1 LEFSSLLISSK
12 ATRPLRF
19 SPGKC
24 MISAKSASKS
34 PELSQV
40 GDEVSEDLDM
50 SILSDDS
57 CPVDRR
63 VVNQYFQV
71 VLSRYKL
78 DKTKFA
84 EAAGVS
90 GATISKLSTSESPVS
105 WATWESVLSGLIKF
119 HPNAA
124 FSFWAEIPIR
134 TLQSIKENT
143 GNRIILNYI
152 AETEKN
158 MVKNVDAAAE
168 AINRVVDQVG
178 SNSIDDQFLSKI
190 KLPRL
195 SQHLEGI
202 KSRHPGSGTQI
213 ISSGSANFYNGTVTN
228 LTLLV
233 LPNGTDP
240 QSAEMSDLISHLLR
254 GSSMSET
261 DKSTNS

>member
-1 LEFSSLLISSK
+1 
-12 ATRPLRF
+12 
-19 SPGKC
+19 

-34 PELSQV
+34 SGLPQI
-40 GDEVSEDLDM
+40 DDDASEDLDM

-63 VVNQYFQV
+63 IVNHYFQII
-71 VLSRYKL
+71 LARYKL

-90 GATISKLSTSESPVS
+90 GGTISKLSTSESHVS

-124 FSFWAEIPIR
+124 FSFWVEIPIR
-134 TLQSIKENT
+134 TFQSIKENT

-152 AETEKN
+152 AEAEKR
-158 MVKNVDAAAE
+158 MIKNDDAAAE
-168 AINRVVDQVG
+168 AISRVAEQV
-178 SNSIDDQFLSKI
+178 SLIDDRFLSKVTHPG
-190 KLPRL
+190 LRQRL
-195 SQHLEGI
+195 AAEATKNQAA
-202 KSRHPGSGTQI
+202 GSGTQI

-233 LPNGTDP
+233 FPQGTDP
-240 QSAEMSDLISHLLR
+240 NSSDISNLMGTLLKAPTTPDDSINRAE
-254 GSSMSET
+254 
-261 DKSTNS
+261 KSTNT

>member
-1 LEFSSLLISSK
+1 
-12 ATRPLRF
+12 
-19 SPGKC
+19 

-34 PELSQV
+34 SELPQI
-40 GDEVSEDLDM
+40 GDDASEDLDM
-50 SILSDDS
+50 SILSDGS

-63 VVNQYFQV
+63 VVNHHFQII
-71 VLSRYKL
+71 LARYKL

-84 EAAGVS
+84 ETAGVS
-90 GATISKLSTSESPVS
+90 AATISKLSTSESPVS

-124 FSFWAEIPIR
+124 FSFWVEIPIR
-134 TLQSIKENT
+134 TFQSIKENT

-158 MVKNVDAAAE
+158 MFKNADAAAE
-168 AINRVVDQVG
+168 AINRAVDQVG
-178 SNSIDDQFLSKI
+178 SDLIDDQFLGKI

-202 KSRHPGSGTQI
+202 KGHPPGSGTQI

-240 QSAEMSDLISHLLR
+240 QSADVSNLIGHLLR
-254 GSSMSET
+254 ASTKNGNDA
-261 DKSTNS
+261 DKSTNP

>member
-1 LEFSSLLISSK
+1 
-12 ATRPLRF
+12 
-19 SPGKC
+19 

-34 PELSQV
+34 SGLPHI
-40 GDEVSEDLDM
+40 DDASEDLDM

-63 VVNQYFQV
+63 VVNHYFQII
-71 VLSRYKL
+71 LARYKL

-90 GATISKLSTSESPVS
+90 GGTISKLSTSESPIS

-134 TLQSIKENT
+134 TFQSIKENT

-158 MVKNVDAAAE
+158 MFKNADAVAE
-168 AINRVVDQVG
+168 TINRGIDQVG
-178 SNSIDDQFLSKI
+178 SDLIDDRFLGKI

-202 KSRHPGSGTQI
+202 KNQTPGSGTQI

-240 QSAEMSDLISHLLR
+240 QSADVSNLIGHLLR
-254 GSSMSET
+254 GSTTGEA
-261 DKSTNS
+261 DKSTSS